1 MVAVKKLSG
10 VALAAAAAGLFLSGA
25 VFAEEGAAGKATDAN
40 IKCAGINS
48 CKGQT
53 ACKSA
58 SNECKGKNSCKGKGF
73 LSVSKEE
80 CVTKKGTELK
90 EEKKKES

>member
-10 VALAAAAAGLFLSGA
+10 IALAAAAAGLLLSGA
-25 VFAEEGAAGKATDAN
+25 VSADEYATDKKADAN

-53 ACKSA
+53 SCKSA

-73 LSVSKEE
+73 LAVSKEE